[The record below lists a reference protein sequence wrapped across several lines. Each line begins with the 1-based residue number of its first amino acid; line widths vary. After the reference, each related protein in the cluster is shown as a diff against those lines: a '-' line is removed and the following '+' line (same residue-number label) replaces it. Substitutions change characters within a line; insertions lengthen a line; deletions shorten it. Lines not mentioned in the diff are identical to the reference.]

1 MLQGQELLVLVAPFC
16 YHTQVGESSVCSRLH
31 KAGCF
36 QQACSWPSKP
46 LPRAHFP
53 LPRRHVSS
61 QLPGSN
67 IFAIVD
73 LLVTT
78 PRSRLGSWRHIHP
91 WRREAEPAFWVC
103 ITLQSS
109 LPFQQPVSFHP
120 ATAFAAPYYR
130 SVPPAQLPSSLEC
143 SGGVPR
149 RLPSMVTI
157 HHLFFLPFQ

>member
-1 MLQGQELLVLVAPFC
+1 MPRVGISAPAGGGGAAGAGAPFC
-16 YHTQVGESSVCSRLH
+16 SHTQVGESSVCSRLH

-46 LPRAHFP
+46 SPRAHFP
-53 LPRRHVSS
+53 LPCRHVSS
-61 QLPGSN
+61 QLPVSS

-120 ATAFAAPYYR
+120 ATAMRGVCSPLPVSATTTAPIF
-130 SVPPAQLPSSLEC
+130 S
-143 SGGVPR
+143 
-149 RLPSMVTI
+149 
-157 HHLFFLPFQ
+157 